1 MRPSVSVIIPI
12 YNSAKYLREAIASV
26 LAQRHSP
33 LEVLVVDDGSSDNG
47 PELASSYGLQVRVIA
62 IPHRGHPAARNAGI
76 AASTGDFLAFLDADD
91 LWTAHKLDLQ
101 LEAFDANPSLE
112 LVFGHMQNFISLELT
127 EEERAK
133 IKCNSTVLPGLLQGS
148 MLARRGSFERVGPF
162 AEERSMGDFLDWYG
176 RATLL
181 NLNMHMLPDTL
192 VRRRIHLG
200 NFSRTH
206 KHLRTENLLVLKKL
220 LDLRRAAA
228 DSTATGGAGQVP
240 G

>member
-12 YNSAKYLREAIASV
+12 YNSGKYLRDAIDSV
-26 LAQRHSP
+26 LAQGYGP

-47 PELASSYGLQVRVIA
+47 PELASSHGPPVRVIA
-62 IPHRGHPAARNAGI
+62 IPHRGHPAARNAGV

-91 LWTAHKLDLQ
+91 LWTANKLDLQ
-101 LEAFDANPSLE
+101 LEAFLANPSFD

-148 MLARRGSFERVGPF
+148 MLARRRSFERVGPF
-162 AEERSMGDFLDWYG
+162 QEERKMGDFLDWYG

-206 KHLRTENLLVLKKL
+206 KHLRRENLLVLKKL
-220 LDLRRAAA
+220 LDRRRAAGNSA
-228 DSTATGGAGQVP
+228 ATGGAGQVP